1 MKKIDIEVFFQ
12 TNKSA
17 DCGPVCTQMVLNH
30 FGKSKKLEEI
40 KSKVNYVP
48 GGTYMYDNGLVI
60 LNMGLKVEL
69 ITANPLLF
77 KQEDRS
83 VLKSEKSIL
92 KHLTVIKRKKGA
104 KKQAISIFQ
113 DFIKQGGLVKIEIP
127 SLDHIKK
134 AIDQNKLVIVL
145 LFGGALGKKEGG
157 FHFVVVTG
165 YKKGFV
171 HINNPGKKTR
181 QGWFPEDDF
190 LYALYSST
198 CADVD
203 NGSFL
208 VIGK

>member
-12 TNKSA
+12 TNKTQ

-30 FGKSKKLEEI
+30 FGKGKKLEEI
-40 KSKVNYVP
+40 KTKVNYVL
-48 GGTYMYDNGLVI
+48 GGTYIYDNGLVI
-60 LNMGLKVEL
+60 LNEGLNVEL

-77 KQEDRS
+77 KQEDRA
-83 VLKSEKSIL
+83 VLKNEKSIL
-92 KHLTVIKRKKGA
+92 KHITAIKRKKNA
-104 KKQAISIFQ
+104 KKEALGIFQ
-113 DFIKQGGLVKIEIP
+113 DFIKHGGKVKVEIP
-127 SLDHIKK
+127 SLDHINK
-134 AIDQNKLVIVL
+134 AIDQNKLIIAL
-145 LFGGALGKKEGG
+145 LYGGALGKNEGG

-171 HINNPGKKTR
+171 YINNPGKKTR

-203 NGSFL
+203 NGSL
-208 VIGK
+208 LIVGE